1 MTGMSIPGS
10 NTQMQSARQSD
21 LSHDGDENLSF
32 SSALEAQVD
41 EESPNYGKFENNRF
55 VSTWTKDKA
64 DEYDYCMVLPLDE
77 KGELN
82 KKSRGYINT
91 LRKVG
96 LELFIYKGFQ
106 VDGRQKEAYAL
117 IKATKANFRT
127 YAETIKNSKINC
139 RDSS

>member
-64 DEYDYCMVLPLDE
+64 DELLYGITPWWKRWVEQE
-77 KGELN
+77 KQRIHQHFEEGWSGVVYLQRF
-82 KKSRGYINT
+82 SSWR
-91 LRKVG
+91 
-96 LELFIYKGFQ
+96 
-106 VDGRQKEAYAL
+106 EAEGGVR
-117 IKATKANFRT
+117 F
-127 YAETIKNSKINC
+127 
-139 RDSS
+139 D